1 MKKFSI
7 RTLFVLLLA
16 LVLVFSLVACGDK
29 DNDGGN
35 NGGNN
40 GGGNTPPTPD
50 DNATKTIAYF
60 NNLWNLTKG
69 IGGDTITEN
78 DNVALHFDMS
88 LALATENTA
97 GKVSQQVDV
106 GFSVDLV
113 LDKTSADGSATAAKI
128 RVYDPSGNETW
139 FTVYVFMNNFDSIYV
154 DFAGQHVMIPFNF
167 NNNEIKSKLHE
178 FLTANA
184 MFPVGGQNLTVVE
197 LIGLFT
203 DDMGPDWD
211 LNKLIDKVVSLT
223 GLDLKSAL
231 SGIQGVLDSIGLTEE
246 VLFDAQGKLNL
257 KGILTSDIGAML
269 FANTTST
276 ANGDVTTHKTEISSS
291 IIKLL
296 GTFASDLSNILNES
310 SKIVL
315 SYNEKAGEIDGFSI
329 KVGLNPI
336 SAKVDGKTVFPTAT
350 ITINELGICKA
361 TGNDITM
368 ETAREN
374 YTTDAA
380 LDLNFAIDVAGI
392 AIDATAM
399 DARNDGRFSAYG
411 NLDNIQLDGKLL
423 VSLKGKVDF
432 ENVKNNQTK
441 AVASISYIPANGT
454 AVDVVKASFV
464 GGTLAVTLNQE
475 AKVDGVSVADAL
487 VKLFGDHVYN
497 FIADTF
503 FAKKDEAGNVVK
515 DPETGKVVRD
525 EVAMSYLDGFAK
537 VFFAD
542 DTHRAINPDFKG
554 AAWKNIDILTP
565 IHNFLNSIFNPG
577 ATTPE
582 AGTAA
587 EASVLKKVADTV
599 KYVLPLISTP
609 DDNFVITLDNINKR
623 VSKIAEVW
631 NSKLSTD
638 GIVDEIVKMDNGN
651 WIPDFKG
658 LLKLA
663 GLTVGG
669 GKDVTAEDIAMFRN
683 VEREKYKG
691 AVLANITV
699 TPEEIAAE
707 KAIAGNENKTDLELT
722 DIIKNKKYAEMTT
735 EQIDAAIVA
744 AKGTNGVTAVR
755 FAGKSDDEVKALI
768 KADRDYL
775 TSVMKGSAKVVLDM
789 SGANGFNVSV
799 EAAVANASVKVSF
812 HFGACAFVAEDYVDL
827 AQGATGAGWYIYE
840 YTAE

>member
-7 RTLFVLLLA
+7 RTLFVLVLA

-29 DNDGGN
+29 DN

-40 GGGNTPPTPD
+40 GGGTVEPP
-50 DNATKTIAYF
+50 ATDPTADTIAYF

-97 GKVSQQVDV
+97 GKVYQQVDV

-154 DFAGQHVMIPFNF
+154 DFAGQHVKIPFNF

-178 FLTANA
+178 FLTANK

-211 LNKLIDKVVSLT
+211 LNKLIDKVVSLM
-223 GLDLKSAL
+223 GIDLKGML
-231 SGIQGVLDSIGLTEE
+231 SGNETISSILGSIGLDEE
-246 VLFDAQGKLNL
+246 VLFDAQDKLNI

-276 ANGDVTTHKTEISSS
+276 TNGDVTTHKTEISSS

-296 GTFASDLSNILNES
+296 GTFVGDLSNILNES

-368 ETAREN
+368 ETDREN
-374 YTTDAA
+374 YTTNAA

-411 NLDNIQLDGKLL
+411 NLDNIELDGKLL

-432 ENVKNNQTK
+432 ANVENNQTK

-475 AKVDGVSVADAL
+475 AQVDGVSVADAL
-487 VKLFGDHVYN
+487 VNLFGDHVYN

-503 FAKKDEAGNVVK
+503 FAKKDDAGNVVT

-542 DTHRAINPDFKG
+542 DTHRAINPDFEG

-565 IHNFLNSIFNPG
+565 IHNFLNSIFNAG
-577 ATTPE
+577 APAPE

-587 EASVLKKVADTV
+587 EASVIKKVADTI

-609 DDNFVITLDNINKR
+609 DDSFVITLDNINKR
-623 VSKIAEVW
+623 VTKIGGVW
-631 NSKLSTD
+631 DANMTEAGNVQSILKADTGNWSADLAKLFKLSGATYTD
-638 GIVDEIVKMDNGN
+638 AQSFLTTVMAGSG
-651 WIPDFKG
+651 
-658 LLKLA
+658 KL
-663 GLTVGG
+663 T
-669 GKDVTAEDIAMFRN
+669 
-683 VEREKYKG
+683 
-691 AVLANITV
+691 
-699 TPEEIAAE
+699 
-707 KAIAGNENKTDLELT
+707 
-722 DIIKNKKYAEMTT
+722 
-735 EQIDAAIVA
+735 
-744 AKGTNGVTAVR
+744 
-755 FAGKSDDEVKALI
+755 
-768 KADRDYL
+768 
-775 TSVMKGSAKVVLDM
+775 LDM
-789 SGANGFNVSV
+789 SGENGFDIAV
-799 EAAVANASVKVSF
+799 EATVANASVKVSF
-812 HFGACAFVAEDYVDL
+812 HFGACAFAAEDYVDL

>member
-35 NGGNN
+35 NGGNV
-40 GGGNTPPTPD
+40 PPEPD
-50 DNATKTIAYF
+50 PTADTIAYF

-97 GKVSQQVDV
+97 GKVYQQVDV

-113 LDKTSADGSATAAKI
+113 LDKTSKDGSATAAKI

-154 DFAGQHVMIPFNF
+154 DFAGQHVKIPFNF
-167 NNNEIKSKLHE
+167 NNDEIKSMLHK
-178 FLTANA
+178 FLTANK

-211 LNKLIDKVVSLT
+211 LNKLIDKVVSLM
-223 GLDLKSAL
+223 GIDLKGML
-231 SGIQGVLDSIGLTEE
+231 SGNETISSILGSIGLDEE
-246 VLFDAQGKLNL
+246 VLFDAQGKLNI

-276 ANGDVTTHKTEISSS
+276 TNGDVTTHKTEISSS

-296 GTFASDLSNILNES
+296 GTFVGDLSNILNES

-336 SAKVDGKTVFPTAT
+336 STKVDGKTVFPTAT

-368 ETAREN
+368 ETDREN
-374 YTTDAA
+374 YTTNAA

-399 DARNDGRFSAYG
+399 DARNNGRFTEYG

-432 ENVKNNQTK
+432 ANLENNQTA

-475 AKVDGVSVADAL
+475 AQVDGVSVADAL
-487 VKLFGDHVYN
+487 VNLFGDHVYN

-503 FAKKDEAGNVVK
+503 FAKKDDAGNVVT

-542 DTHRAINPDFKG
+542 DTHRAINPDFEG

-565 IHNFLNSIFNPG
+565 IHNFLNSIFNAG

-587 EASVLKKVADTV
+587 ETSVLKKVADTV

-623 VSKIAEVW
+623 VTKIGGVW
-631 NSKLSTD
+631 DANMTEAGNVQSILKADTGKWSEDLAKLFKLSGATYTD
-638 GIVDEIVKMDNGN
+638 
-651 WIPDFKG
+651 
-658 LLKLA
+658 
-663 GLTVGG
+663 
-669 GKDVTAEDIAMFRN
+669 AESF
-683 VEREKYKG
+683 
-691 AVLANITV
+691 L
-699 TPEEIAAE
+699 
-707 KAIAGNENKTDLELT
+707 
-722 DIIKNKKYAEMTT
+722 
-735 EQIDAAIVA
+735 
-744 AKGTNGVTAVR
+744 TAVM
-755 FAGKSDDEVKALI
+755 AGSGK
-768 KADRDYL
+768 L
-775 TSVMKGSAKVVLDM
+775 TLDM

-799 EAAVANASVKVSF
+799 EAAVANASLKVSF

>member
-7 RTLFVLLLA
+7 RTLFVLVLA

-29 DNDGGN
+29 DN

-40 GGGNTPPTPD
+40 GGGTVEPP
-50 DNATKTIAYF
+50 ATDPTADTIAYF

-97 GKVSQQVDV
+97 GKVYQQVDV

-113 LDKTSADGSATAAKI
+113 LDKTSKDGSATAAKI

-154 DFAGQHVMIPFNF
+154 DFAGQHVRIPFNYK
-167 NNNEIKSKLHE
+167 NDEIKSMLHK

-184 MFPVGGQNLTVVE
+184 MVPVGDQKLTIAE

-223 GLDLKSAL
+223 GIDLKSAL
-231 SGIQGVLDSIGLTEE
+231 SGIQGVLDSLELTED
-246 VLFDAQGKLNL
+246 VLFDEQGKLNL
-257 KGILTSDIGAML
+257 KGILTSDISATML

-276 ANGDVTTHKTEISSS
+276 TNGDVTTHKTEISSS

-296 GTFASDLSNILNES
+296 GTFVGDLSNILSES

-315 SYNEKAGEIDGFSI
+315 TYNEKGGEIDGFSI

-399 DARNDGRFSAYG
+399 DARNDGRFTAYG

-432 ENVKNNQTK
+432 ANLENNQTA

-475 AKVDGVSVADAL
+475 AQVDGVSVADAL
-487 VKLFGDHVYN
+487 VNLFGDHVYN

-503 FAKKDEAGNVVK
+503 FAKKDDAGNVVT

-542 DTHRAINPDFKG
+542 DTHRAINPDFEG

-565 IHNFLNSIFNPG
+565 IHNFLNSIFNAG

-587 EASVLKKVADTV
+587 ETSVLKKVADTV

-623 VSKIAEVW
+623 VTKIGGVW
-631 NSKLSTD
+631 DANMTEAGNVQSILKADTGKWSEDLAKLFKLSGATYTD
-638 GIVDEIVKMDNGN
+638 
-651 WIPDFKG
+651 
-658 LLKLA
+658 
-663 GLTVGG
+663 
-669 GKDVTAEDIAMFRN
+669 AESF
-683 VEREKYKG
+683 
-691 AVLANITV
+691 L
-699 TPEEIAAE
+699 
-707 KAIAGNENKTDLELT
+707 
-722 DIIKNKKYAEMTT
+722 
-735 EQIDAAIVA
+735 
-744 AKGTNGVTAVR
+744 TAVM
-755 FAGKSDDEVKALI
+755 AGSGK
-768 KADRDYL
+768 L
-775 TSVMKGSAKVVLDM
+775 TLDM

-799 EAAVANASVKVSF
+799 EAAVANASLKVSF

>member
-35 NGGNN
+35 NGG
-40 GGGNTPPTPD
+40 GNTPPTPD
-50 DNATKTIAYF
+50 DNTTKTIAYF

-97 GKVSQQVDV
+97 GNVYQQVDV

-113 LDKTSADGSATAAKI
+113 LDKTSKDGSATAAKI

-154 DFAGQHVMIPFNF
+154 DFAGQHVKIPFNF
-167 NNNEIKSKLHE
+167 NNDEIKSMLHE

-184 MFPVGGQNLTVVE
+184 MFPVDGQNLTVVE

-276 ANGDVTTHKTEISSS
+276 TNGDVTTHKTEISSS

-296 GTFASDLSNILNES
+296 GTFVGDLSNILNES

-315 SYNEKAGEIDGFSI
+315 SYNEKAGEIDGFNI

-336 SAKVDGKTVFPTAT
+336 SAKVDVKRVFPTAT

-368 ETAREN
+368 ETDLTN
-374 YTTDAA
+374 YKTDVA

-411 NLDNIQLDGKLL
+411 NLNDIQLDGKLL

-432 ENVKNNQTK
+432 ANVENNQTK

-475 AKVDGVSVADAL
+475 AKVDGVPVANAL
-487 VKLFGDHVYN
+487 VNLFGDHVYN

-503 FAKKDEAGNVVK
+503 FAKKDEAGNVVT
-515 DPETGKVVRD
+515 DPATGKVVRD

-542 DTHRAINPDFKG
+542 DTHRAINPDFEG

-577 ATTPE
+577 TTTPE
-582 AGTAA
+582 AGTVA
-587 EASVLKKVADTV
+587 EVSVIKKVADTI

-609 DDNFVITLDNINKR
+609 DDSFVITLDNINKR
-623 VSKIAEVW
+623 VTKIGSVW
-631 NSKLSTD
+631 DSNMTEAGNVQSILAADTGNWSADLAKLFKLSGATYTD
-638 GIVDEIVKMDNGN
+638 AQSFLTTVMAGSG
-651 WIPDFKG
+651 
-658 LLKLA
+658 KL
-663 GLTVGG
+663 T
-669 GKDVTAEDIAMFRN
+669 
-683 VEREKYKG
+683 
-691 AVLANITV
+691 
-699 TPEEIAAE
+699 
-707 KAIAGNENKTDLELT
+707 
-722 DIIKNKKYAEMTT
+722 
-735 EQIDAAIVA
+735 
-744 AKGTNGVTAVR
+744 
-755 FAGKSDDEVKALI
+755 
-768 KADRDYL
+768 
-775 TSVMKGSAKVVLDM
+775 LDM
-789 SGANGFNVSV
+789 SGENGFDIAV

-812 HFGACAFVAEDYVDL
+812 HFGACAFVADDYADL

>member
-35 NGGNN
+35 NGG
-40 GGGNTPPTPD
+40 GNTPPTPD
-50 DNATKTIAYF
+50 DNTTKTIAYF

-97 GKVSQQVDV
+97 GKVYQQVDV

-113 LDKTSADGSATAAKI
+113 LDKTSKDGSATAAKI

-154 DFAGQHVMIPFNF
+154 DFAGQHVKIPFNF
-167 NNNEIKSKLHE
+167 NNDEIKSMLHE

-231 SGIQGVLDSIGLTEE
+231 SGIQGVLDSIGLTQD

-276 ANGDVTTHKTEISSS
+276 TNGDVTTHKTEISSS

-296 GTFASDLSNILNES
+296 GSFVGDLSNILNES

-315 SYNEKAGEIDGFSI
+315 SYNEKAGEIDGFNI

-368 ETAREN
+368 ETDLTN
-374 YTTDAA
+374 YKTDVA

-432 ENVKNNQTK
+432 ANVKNNQTA
-441 AVASISYIPANGT
+441 AVASISYIPANGP

-475 AKVDGVSVADAL
+475 AKVDGVPVANAL
-487 VKLFGDHVYN
+487 VNLFGDHVYN

-503 FAKKDEAGNVVK
+503 FAKKDEAGNVVT

-525 EVAMSYLDGFAK
+525 EVAMSYLDGFAE

-577 ATTPE
+577 TTTPE

-587 EASVLKKVADTV
+587 EASVIKKVADTV

-609 DDNFVITLDNINKR
+609 DDNFVITLDEINKR

-631 NSKLSTD
+631 NSKLSMD

>member
-7 RTLFVLLLA
+7 RTLFVLVLA

-29 DNDGGN
+29 DN

-40 GGGNTPPTPD
+40 GGGTVEPP
-50 DNATKTIAYF
+50 ATDPTADTIAYF

-97 GKVSQQVDV
+97 GKVYQQVDV

-113 LDKTSADGSATAAKI
+113 LDKTSKDGSATAAKI

-154 DFAGQHVMIPFNF
+154 DFAGQHVKIPFNF

-178 FLTANA
+178 FLTANK

-211 LNKLIDKVVSLT
+211 LNKLIDKVVSLM
-223 GLDLKSAL
+223 GIDLKGML
-231 SGIQGVLDSIGLTEE
+231 SGNETISSILGSIGLDEE
-246 VLFDAQGKLNL
+246 VLFDAQDKLNI

-276 ANGDVTTHKTEISSS
+276 TNGDVTTHKTEIASST
-291 IIKLL
+291 IKLL
-296 GTFASDLSNILNES
+296 GTFAKDLSNILNES

-368 ETAREN
+368 ETDLGN
-374 YTTDAA
+374 YKTDVA

-411 NLDNIQLDGKLL
+411 NLDNIELDGKLL

-432 ENVKNNQTK
+432 ANVENNQTK

-464 GGTLAVTLNQE
+464 GGTLAVTLNQQ
-475 AKVDGVSVADAL
+475 AKVDGVPVANAL
-487 VKLFGDHVYN
+487 VNLFGDHVYN

-503 FAKKDEAGNVVK
+503 FAQKDEAGNVVK

-525 EVAMSYLDGFAK
+525 EVAMSYLDGFAE

-565 IHNFLNSIFNPG
+565 IHNFLNSIFNAG
-577 ATTPE
+577 APAPE

-587 EASVLKKVADTV
+587 EASVIKKVADTI

-609 DDNFVITLDNINKR
+609 DDSFVITLDNINKR
-623 VSKIAEVW
+623 VTKIGSVW
-631 NSKLSTD
+631 DSNMTEAGNVQSILAADTGNWSADLAKLFKLSGATYTD
-638 GIVDEIVKMDNGN
+638 AQSFLTTVMAGSG
-651 WIPDFKG
+651 
-658 LLKLA
+658 KL
-663 GLTVGG
+663 T
-669 GKDVTAEDIAMFRN
+669 
-683 VEREKYKG
+683 
-691 AVLANITV
+691 
-699 TPEEIAAE
+699 
-707 KAIAGNENKTDLELT
+707 
-722 DIIKNKKYAEMTT
+722 
-735 EQIDAAIVA
+735 
-744 AKGTNGVTAVR
+744 
-755 FAGKSDDEVKALI
+755 
-768 KADRDYL
+768 
-775 TSVMKGSAKVVLDM
+775 LDM
-789 SGANGFNVSV
+789 SGENGFDIAV
-799 EAAVANASVKVSF
+799 EATVANASVKVSF
-812 HFGACAFVAEDYVDL
+812 HFGACAFVADDYADL

>member
-7 RTLFVLLLA
+7 RTLFVLVLA

-29 DNDGGN
+29 DN

-40 GGGNTPPTPD
+40 GGGTVEPPVTDPTAD
-50 DNATKTIAYF
+50 TIAYF

-97 GKVSQQVDV
+97 GKVYQQVDV

-113 LDKTSADGSATAAKI
+113 LDKTSNDGSATAAKI

-154 DFAGQHVMIPFNF
+154 DFAGQHVKIPFNF
-167 NNNEIKSKLHE
+167 NNDEIKSMLHE

-246 VLFDAQGKLNL
+246 VLFDAQGKLNI

-276 ANGDVTTHKTEISSS
+276 TNGDVTTHKTEISSS

-296 GTFASDLSNILNES
+296 GTFVGDLSNILNDS

-336 SAKVDGKTVFPTAT
+336 STKVDNKTVFPTAT

-368 ETAREN
+368 ETDRKN

-399 DARNDGRFSAYG
+399 DARNQGRFTEYG

-432 ENVKNNQTK
+432 KNVENNQTA

-475 AKVDGVSVADAL
+475 AQVDGVYVADAL
-487 VKLFGDHVYN
+487 VNLFGDYAYD

-503 FAKKDEAGNVVK
+503 FAQKDDAGNVVT

-525 EVAMSYLDGFAK
+525 EVAMSYLNGFAK

-542 DTHRAINPDFKG
+542 DTHRAINTDFEG

-565 IHNFLNSIFNPG
+565 IHNFLNSIFNAG

-623 VSKIAEVW
+623 VTKIGSVW
-631 NSKLSTD
+631 DTNMTEAGNVQSILNADTGKWSADLANLFKLSGATYTD
-638 GIVDEIVKMDNGN
+638 
-651 WIPDFKG
+651 
-658 LLKLA
+658 
-663 GLTVGG
+663 
-669 GKDVTAEDIAMFRN
+669 AESF
-683 VEREKYKG
+683 
-691 AVLANITV
+691 L
-699 TPEEIAAE
+699 
-707 KAIAGNENKTDLELT
+707 
-722 DIIKNKKYAEMTT
+722 
-735 EQIDAAIVA
+735 
-744 AKGTNGVTAVR
+744 TAVM
-755 FAGKSDDEVKALI
+755 AGSGK
-768 KADRDYL
+768 L
-775 TSVMKGSAKVVLDM
+775 TLDM

-799 EAAVANASVKVSF
+799 EAAVANASLKVSF

-827 AQGATGAGWYIYE
+827 AQDATGAGWYIYE

>member
-7 RTLFVLLLA
+7 RTLFVLVLA
-16 LVLVFSLVACGDK
+16 LVLVFSLVACGEK

-35 NGGNN
+35 NGGGNN
-40 GGGNTPPTPD
+40 PPTPD
-50 DNATKTIAYF
+50 DNTTKTIAYF

-97 GKVSQQVDV
+97 GKVYQQVDV

-113 LDKTSADGSATAAKI
+113 LDKTSDDGSATAAKI

-139 FTVYVFMNNFDSIYV
+139 FTVYVFMNKFDSIYV
-154 DFAGQHVMIPFNF
+154 DFAGQHVRIPFNF
-167 NNNEIKSKLHE
+167 NNNEIKSMLHE

-184 MFPVGGQNLTVVE
+184 MFPVGDQQLTITE

-223 GLDLKSAL
+223 GLDIKSAL

-246 VLFDAQGKLNL
+246 VLFDAQGKLNI

-276 ANGDVTTHKTEISSS
+276 TNGDVTTHKTEISSS
-291 IIKLL
+291 IIRLL

-315 SYNEKAGEIDGFSI
+315 SYNEIAGEIDGFSI

-336 SAKVDGKTVFPTAT
+336 TAKIDNKTVFPTAT

-368 ETAREN
+368 ETDREN
-374 YTTDAA
+374 YTTEAA

-411 NLDNIQLDGKLL
+411 NLNDIQLDGKLI

-432 ENVKNNQTK
+432 ANVENNQT
-441 AVASISYIPANGT
+441 AAIASIGYIPANGT

-475 AKVDGVSVADAL
+475 AQVDGVYVADAL
-487 VKLFGDHVYN
+487 VNLFGDHVYN

-503 FAKKDEAGNVVK
+503 FAQKDDAGNVVT

-525 EVAMSYLDGFAK
+525 EVAMTYLDGFAE

-542 DTHRAINPDFKG
+542 DTHRAINPDFEG

-565 IHNFLNSIFNPG
+565 IHNFLNSIFNAG
-577 ATTPE
+577 APAPE

-587 EASVLKKVADTV
+587 EASVIKKVADTI

-609 DDNFVITLDNINKR
+609 DDSFVITLDNINTR
-623 VSKIAEVW
+623 VTKIGGVW
-631 NSKLSTD
+631 DSNMTEAGNVQSILAADTGNWSADLANLFKLSGATYTD
-638 GIVDEIVKMDNGN
+638 AQSFLTTVMAGSG
-651 WIPDFKG
+651 
-658 LLKLA
+658 KL
-663 GLTVGG
+663 T
-669 GKDVTAEDIAMFRN
+669 
-683 VEREKYKG
+683 
-691 AVLANITV
+691 
-699 TPEEIAAE
+699 
-707 KAIAGNENKTDLELT
+707 
-722 DIIKNKKYAEMTT
+722 
-735 EQIDAAIVA
+735 
-744 AKGTNGVTAVR
+744 
-755 FAGKSDDEVKALI
+755 
-768 KADRDYL
+768 
-775 TSVMKGSAKVVLDM
+775 LDM
-789 SGANGFNVSV
+789 SGENGFDIAV

-812 HFGACAFVAEDYVDL
+812 HFGACAFVADDYADL

>member
-35 NGGNN
+35 NGGGNN
-40 GGGNTPPTPD
+40 GGDVED

-97 GKVSQQVDV
+97 GKVYQQVDV

-113 LDKTSADGSATAAKI
+113 LDKTSKDGSATAAKI

-154 DFAGQHVMIPFNF
+154 DFAGQHVKIPFNF
-167 NNNEIKSKLHE
+167 NNDEIKSMLHE

-276 ANGDVTTHKTEISSS
+276 TNGDVTTHKTEISSS

-296 GTFASDLSNILNES
+296 GSFVGDLSNILNES

-315 SYNEKAGEIDGFSI
+315 SYNEKAGEIDGFNI

-368 ETAREN
+368 ETDPNN

-399 DARNDGRFSAYG
+399 DARNDGRFTAYG
-411 NLDNIQLDGKLL
+411 NLDNIELDGKLL

-432 ENVKNNQTK
+432 ANVENNQTK

-475 AKVDGVSVADAL
+475 AKVDGVSVANAL
-487 VKLFGDHVYN
+487 VNLFGDHVYN

-542 DTHRAINPDFKG
+542 DTHRAINPNFEG

-577 ATTPE
+577 TTTPE

-631 NSKLSTD
+631 NSKLSMD

-699 TPEEIAAE
+699 TPEEIAVE

>member
-16 LVLVFSLVACGDK
+16 LVLVFFLVACGDK
-29 DNDGGN
+29 DNDGGY
-35 NGGNN
+35 N
-40 GGGNTPPTPD
+40 GGGNNPPTPD
-50 DNATKTIAYF
+50 DNTTKTIAYF

-97 GKVSQQVDV
+97 GKVYQQVDV

-113 LDKTSADGSATAAKI
+113 LDKTSKDGSATAAKI

-154 DFAGQHVMIPFNF
+154 DFAGQHVKIPFNF
-167 NNNEIKSKLHE
+167 NNDEIKSMLHE

-231 SGIQGVLDSIGLTEE
+231 SGIQGVLDSLELTED

-257 KGILTSDIGAML
+257 KGILTSNVGAML

-276 ANGDVTTHKTEISSS
+276 TNGDVTTHKTEISSS

-296 GTFASDLSNILNES
+296 GTFVGDLSNILSES

-368 ETAREN
+368 ETDLTN
-374 YTTDAA
+374 YKTDVA
-380 LDLNFAIDVAGI
+380 LDMNFAIDVAGI

-432 ENVKNNQTK
+432 ANVENNQTA

-464 GGTLAVTLNQE
+464 GGTLAVTLNQQ

-487 VKLFGDHVYN
+487 VNLFGDHVYN

-503 FAKKDEAGNVVK
+503 FAKKDEAGNVVT

-525 EVAMSYLDGFAK
+525 EVAMSYLDGFAE

-565 IHNFLNSIFNPG
+565 IHNFLNSIFNAG
-577 ATTPE
+577 ATPE

-623 VSKIAEVW
+623 VVKIGSVW
-631 NSKLSTD
+631 DTNMTEAGNVQSILKADTGKWSADLANLFKLSGATYTD
-638 GIVDEIVKMDNGN
+638 
-651 WIPDFKG
+651 
-658 LLKLA
+658 
-663 GLTVGG
+663 
-669 GKDVTAEDIAMFRN
+669 AESF
-683 VEREKYKG
+683 
-691 AVLANITV
+691 L
-699 TPEEIAAE
+699 
-707 KAIAGNENKTDLELT
+707 
-722 DIIKNKKYAEMTT
+722 
-735 EQIDAAIVA
+735 
-744 AKGTNGVTAVR
+744 TAVM
-755 FAGKSDDEVKALI
+755 AGSGK
-768 KADRDYL
+768 L
-775 TSVMKGSAKVVLDM
+775 TLDM

>member
-35 NGGNN
+35 NGGGNN
-40 GGGNTPPTPD
+40 PPTPD
-50 DNATKTIAYF
+50 DNTTKTIAYF

-97 GKVSQQVDV
+97 GKVYQQVDV

-113 LDKTSADGSATAAKI
+113 LDKTSKDGSATAAKI

-154 DFAGQHVMIPFNF
+154 DFAGQHVKIPFNF
-167 NNNEIKSKLHE
+167 NNDEIKSMLHE

-231 SGIQGVLDSIGLTEE
+231 SGIQGVLDSLELTED

-257 KGILTSDIGAML
+257 KGILTSNVGAML

-276 ANGDVTTHKTEISSS
+276 TNGDVTTHKTEISSS

-296 GTFASDLSNILNES
+296 GTFVGDLSNILSES

-368 ETAREN
+368 ETDLTN
-374 YTTDAA
+374 YKTDVA
-380 LDLNFAIDVAGI
+380 LDMNFAIDVAGI

-432 ENVKNNQTK
+432 ANVENNQTA

-464 GGTLAVTLNQE
+464 GGTLAVTLNQQ

-487 VKLFGDHVYN
+487 VNLFGDHVYN

-503 FAKKDEAGNVVK
+503 FAKKDEAGNVVT

-525 EVAMSYLDGFAK
+525 EVAMSYLDGFAE

-565 IHNFLNSIFNPG
+565 IHNFLNSIFNAG
-577 ATTPE
+577 ATPE

-623 VSKIAEVW
+623 VVKIGSVW
-631 NSKLSTD
+631 DTNMTEAGNVQSILKADTGKWSADLANLFKLSGATYTD
-638 GIVDEIVKMDNGN
+638 
-651 WIPDFKG
+651 
-658 LLKLA
+658 
-663 GLTVGG
+663 
-669 GKDVTAEDIAMFRN
+669 AESF
-683 VEREKYKG
+683 
-691 AVLANITV
+691 L
-699 TPEEIAAE
+699 
-707 KAIAGNENKTDLELT
+707 
-722 DIIKNKKYAEMTT
+722 
-735 EQIDAAIVA
+735 
-744 AKGTNGVTAVR
+744 TAVM
-755 FAGKSDDEVKALI
+755 AGSGK
-768 KADRDYL
+768 L
-775 TSVMKGSAKVVLDM
+775 TLDM

>member
-35 NGGNN
+35 NGG
-40 GGGNTPPTPD
+40 GNTPPTPD
-50 DNATKTIAYF
+50 DNTTKTIAYF

-97 GKVSQQVDV
+97 GKVYQQVDV

-113 LDKTSADGSATAAKI
+113 LDKTSTDGSATAAKI

-154 DFAGQHVMIPFNF
+154 DFAGQHVKIPFNF
-167 NNNEIKSKLHE
+167 NNDEIKSMLHE

-276 ANGDVTTHKTEISSS
+276 TNGDVTTHKTEIASST
-291 IIKLL
+291 IKLL
-296 GTFASDLSNILNES
+296 GTFAKDLSNILNES

-315 SYNEKAGEIDGFSI
+315 SYNEKAGEIDGFNI

-368 ETAREN
+368 ETDREN
-374 YTTDAA
+374 YTTEAA

-399 DARNDGRFSAYG
+399 DARNDGRFTAYG
-411 NLDNIQLDGKLL
+411 NLDNIELDGKLL

-432 ENVKNNQTK
+432 ANVENNQTK

-475 AKVDGVSVADAL
+475 AKVDGVSVANAL
-487 VKLFGDHVYN
+487 VNLFGDHVYN

-542 DTHRAINPDFKG
+542 DTHRAINPNFEG

-577 ATTPE
+577 TTTPE

-631 NSKLSTD
+631 NSKLSMD

-699 TPEEIAAE
+699 TPEEIAVE

-812 HFGACAFVAEDYVDL
+812 HFGACAFVADDYVDL
-827 AQGATGAGWYIYE
+827 AQGATEAGWYIYE

>member
-16 LVLVFSLVACGDK
+16 LVLVFSLVACGEK

-35 NGGNN
+35 NGG
-40 GGGNTPPTPD
+40 GGTVTPEPDPTAD
-50 DNATKTIAYF
+50 TIAYF

-97 GKVSQQVDV
+97 GKVYQQVDV

-154 DFAGQHVMIPFNF
+154 DFAGQHVRIPFNF
-167 NNNEIKSKLHE
+167 NNNEIKSMLHE

-184 MFPVGGQNLTVVE
+184 MFPVGDQQLTVVE

-231 SGIQGVLDSIGLTEE
+231 SGIQGVLDSLGLTQD
-246 VLFDAQGKLNL
+246 VLFDAQGKLNI

-276 ANGDVTTHKTEISSS
+276 TNGDVTTHKTEISSS

-296 GTFASDLSNILNES
+296 GSFVGDLSNILNES

-315 SYNEKAGEIDGFSI
+315 SYNEKAGEIDGFNI

-411 NLDNIQLDGKLL
+411 NLDNIELDGKLL

-432 ENVKNNQTK
+432 ANVKNNQTK

-464 GGTLAVTLNQE
+464 DGTLAVTLNQQ

-525 EVAMSYLDGFAK
+525 EVAMSYLDGFAE

-542 DTHRAINPDFKG
+542 DTHRAINPNFEG

-565 IHNFLNSIFNPG
+565 IHNFLNSIFNAG
-577 ATTPE
+577 ATPE

-623 VSKIAEVW
+623 VTKIAEVW
-631 NSKLSTD
+631 NSKLSMD

>member
-35 NGGNN
+35 NGGNV
-40 GGGNTPPTPD
+40 PPEPD
-50 DNATKTIAYF
+50 PTADTIAYF

-97 GKVSQQVDV
+97 GKVYQQVDV

-113 LDKTSADGSATAAKI
+113 LDKTSKDGSATAAKI

-154 DFAGQHVMIPFNF
+154 DFAGQHVRIPFNYK
-167 NNNEIKSKLHE
+167 NDEIKSMLHK

-184 MFPVGGQNLTVVE
+184 MVPVGDQKLTIAE

-223 GLDLKSAL
+223 GIDLKSAL
-231 SGIQGVLDSIGLTEE
+231 SGIQGVLDSLELTED
-246 VLFDAQGKLNL
+246 VLFDEQGKLNL
-257 KGILTSDIGAML
+257 KGILTSDISATML

-276 ANGDVTTHKTEISSS
+276 TNGDVTTHKTEISSS

-296 GTFASDLSNILNES
+296 GTFVSDLSNILSES

-315 SYNEKAGEIDGFSI
+315 TYNEKGGEIDGFSI

-336 SAKVDGKTVFPTAT
+336 STKVDGKTVFPTAT

-368 ETAREN
+368 ETDREN
-374 YTTDAA
+374 YTTNAA

-399 DARNDGRFSAYG
+399 DARNNGRFTEYG

-432 ENVKNNQTK
+432 ANLENNQTA

-475 AKVDGVSVADAL
+475 AQVDGVSVADAL
-487 VKLFGDHVYN
+487 VNLFGDHVYN

-503 FAKKDEAGNVVK
+503 FAKKDDAGNVVT

-542 DTHRAINPDFKG
+542 DTHRAINPDFEG

-565 IHNFLNSIFNPG
+565 IHNFLNSIFNAG
-577 ATTPE
+577 APAPE

-623 VSKIAEVW
+623 VVKIGGVW
-631 NSKLSTD
+631 DANMTEAGNVQSILAADTGKWSADLAKLFKLSGATYTD
-638 GIVDEIVKMDNGN
+638 
-651 WIPDFKG
+651 
-658 LLKLA
+658 
-663 GLTVGG
+663 
-669 GKDVTAEDIAMFRN
+669 AESF
-683 VEREKYKG
+683 
-691 AVLANITV
+691 L
-699 TPEEIAAE
+699 
-707 KAIAGNENKTDLELT
+707 
-722 DIIKNKKYAEMTT
+722 
-735 EQIDAAIVA
+735 
-744 AKGTNGVTAVR
+744 TAVM
-755 FAGKSDDEVKALI
+755 AGSGK
-768 KADRDYL
+768 L
-775 TSVMKGSAKVVLDM
+775 TLDM

>member
-7 RTLFVLLLA
+7 RTLFVLVLA
-16 LVLVFSLVACGDK
+16 LVLVFSLVACGEK

-35 NGGNN
+35 NGGGNN
-40 GGGNTPPTPD
+40 PPTPD
-50 DNATKTIAYF
+50 DNTTKTIAYF

-97 GKVSQQVDV
+97 GKVYQQVDV

-113 LDKTSADGSATAAKI
+113 LDKTSDDGSATAAKI

-139 FTVYVFMNNFDSIYV
+139 FTVYVFMNKFDSIYV
-154 DFAGQHVMIPFNF
+154 DFAGQHVRIPFNF
-167 NNNEIKSKLHE
+167 NNNEIKSMLHE

-184 MFPVGGQNLTVVE
+184 MFPVGDQQLTITE

-223 GLDLKSAL
+223 GLDIKSAL

-246 VLFDAQGKLNL
+246 VLFDAQGKLNI

-276 ANGDVTTHKTEISSS
+276 TNGDVTTHKTEISSS
-291 IIKLL
+291 IIRLL

-315 SYNEKAGEIDGFSI
+315 SYNEIAGEIDGFSI

-336 SAKVDGKTVFPTAT
+336 TAKIDNKTVFPTAT

-368 ETAREN
+368 ETDREN
-374 YTTDAA
+374 YTTEAA

-411 NLDNIQLDGKLL
+411 NLNDIQLDGKLI

-432 ENVKNNQTK
+432 ANVENNQT
-441 AVASISYIPANGT
+441 AAIASIGYIPANGT

-475 AKVDGVSVADAL
+475 AQVDGVYVADAL
-487 VKLFGDHVYN
+487 VNLFGDHVYN

-503 FAKKDEAGNVVK
+503 FAQKDDAGNVVT

-525 EVAMSYLDGFAK
+525 EVAMTYLDGFAK

-542 DTHRAINPDFKG
+542 DTHRAINPDFEG

-565 IHNFLNSIFNPG
+565 IHNFLNSIFNAG
-577 ATTPE
+577 APAPE

-587 EASVLKKVADTV
+587 EASVIKKVADTI

-609 DDNFVITLDNINKR
+609 DDNFVITLDEINKR
-623 VSKIAEVW
+623 VTKIGGVW
-631 NSKLSTD
+631 DSNMTEAGNIQSILAADTGNWSADLANLFKLSGATYTD
-638 GIVDEIVKMDNGN
+638 AQSFLTTVMAGSG
-651 WIPDFKG
+651 
-658 LLKLA
+658 KL
-663 GLTVGG
+663 T
-669 GKDVTAEDIAMFRN
+669 
-683 VEREKYKG
+683 
-691 AVLANITV
+691 
-699 TPEEIAAE
+699 
-707 KAIAGNENKTDLELT
+707 
-722 DIIKNKKYAEMTT
+722 
-735 EQIDAAIVA
+735 
-744 AKGTNGVTAVR
+744 
-755 FAGKSDDEVKALI
+755 
-768 KADRDYL
+768 
-775 TSVMKGSAKVVLDM
+775 LDM
-789 SGANGFNVSV
+789 SGENGFDIAV

-812 HFGACAFVAEDYVDL
+812 HFGACAFVADDYADL

>member
-1 MKKFSI
+1 
-7 RTLFVLLLA
+7 
-16 LVLVFSLVACGDK
+16 
-29 DNDGGN
+29 
-35 NGGNN
+35 
-40 GGGNTPPTPD
+40 
-50 DNATKTIAYF
+50 
-60 NNLWNLTKG
+60 
-69 IGGDTITEN
+69 
-78 DNVALHFDMS
+78 
-88 LALATENTA
+88 
-97 GKVSQQVDV
+97 
-106 GFSVDLV
+106 
-113 LDKTSADGSATAAKI
+113 
-128 RVYDPSGNETW
+128 
-139 FTVYVFMNNFDSIYV
+139 
-154 DFAGQHVMIPFNF
+154 
-167 NNNEIKSKLHE
+167 
-178 FLTANA
+178 
-184 MFPVGGQNLTVVE
+184 MFPVSGQNLTVVE

-231 SGIQGVLDSIGLTEE
+231 SGIQGVLDSLGLTQD
-246 VLFDAQGKLNL
+246 VLFDAQGKLNI
-257 KGILTSDIGAML
+257 KGILTSNIGAML

-276 ANGDVTTHKTEISSS
+276 ANGDVTTHKTEIASST
-291 IIKLL
+291 IKLL
-296 GTFASDLSNILNES
+296 GTFAKDLSNILNES

-315 SYNEKAGEIDGFSI
+315 SYNEKAGEIDGFNI

-368 ETAREN
+368 ETDLTN
-374 YTTDAA
+374 YKTDVA
-380 LDLNFAIDVAGI
+380 LDMNFAIDVAGI

-411 NLDNIQLDGKLL
+411 NLDNIELDGKLL

-432 ENVKNNQTK
+432 ANVENNQTK

-464 GGTLAVTLNQE
+464 GGTLAVTLNQQ

-525 EVAMSYLDGFAK
+525 EVAMSYLDGFAE

-542 DTHRAINPDFKG
+542 DTHRAINPNFEG

-565 IHNFLNSIFNPG
+565 IHNFLNSIFNAG
-577 ATTPE
+577 ATPE

-631 NSKLSTD
+631 NSKLSMD

-799 EAAVANASVKVSF
+799 EAAVANASAKVSF

>member
-35 NGGNN
+35 NGGNV
-40 GGGNTPPTPD
+40 PPEPD
-50 DNATKTIAYF
+50 PTADTIAYF

-97 GKVSQQVDV
+97 GKVYQQVDV

-113 LDKTSADGSATAAKI
+113 LDKTSKDGSATAAKI

-154 DFAGQHVMIPFNF
+154 DFAGQHVKIPFNF
-167 NNNEIKSKLHE
+167 NNDEIKSMLHK
-178 FLTANA
+178 FLTANK

-211 LNKLIDKVVSLT
+211 LNKLIDKVVSLM
-223 GLDLKSAL
+223 GIDLKGML
-231 SGIQGVLDSIGLTEE
+231 SGNETISSILGSIGLDEE
-246 VLFDAQGKLNL
+246 VLFDAQGKLNI

-276 ANGDVTTHKTEISSS
+276 TNGDVTTHKTEISSS

-296 GTFASDLSNILNES
+296 GTFVGDLSNILNES

-336 SAKVDGKTVFPTAT
+336 STKVDGKTVFPTAT

-368 ETAREN
+368 ETDREN
-374 YTTDAA
+374 YTTNAA

-399 DARNDGRFSAYG
+399 DARNNGRFTEYG

-432 ENVKNNQTK
+432 ANLENNQTA

-475 AKVDGVSVADAL
+475 AQVDGVSVADAL
-487 VKLFGDHVYN
+487 VNLFGDHVYN

-503 FAKKDEAGNVVK
+503 FAKKDDAGNVVT

-542 DTHRAINPDFKG
+542 DTHRAINPDFEG

-565 IHNFLNSIFNPG
+565 IHNFLNSIFNAG

-587 EASVLKKVADTV
+587 ETSVLKKVADTV

-623 VSKIAEVW
+623 VTKIGGVW
-631 NSKLSTD
+631 DANMTEAGNVQSILKADTGKWSADLAKLFKLSGATYTD
-638 GIVDEIVKMDNGN
+638 
-651 WIPDFKG
+651 
-658 LLKLA
+658 
-663 GLTVGG
+663 
-669 GKDVTAEDIAMFRN
+669 AESF
-683 VEREKYKG
+683 
-691 AVLANITV
+691 L
-699 TPEEIAAE
+699 
-707 KAIAGNENKTDLELT
+707 
-722 DIIKNKKYAEMTT
+722 
-735 EQIDAAIVA
+735 
-744 AKGTNGVTAVR
+744 TAVM
-755 FAGKSDDEVKALI
+755 AGSGK
-768 KADRDYL
+768 L
-775 TSVMKGSAKVVLDM
+775 TLDM

-799 EAAVANASVKVSF
+799 EAAVANASLKVSF

>member
-35 NGGNN
+35 NGG
-40 GGGNTPPTPD
+40 GNTPPTPD
-50 DNATKTIAYF
+50 DNTTKTIAYF

-97 GKVSQQVDV
+97 GNVYQQVDV

-113 LDKTSADGSATAAKI
+113 LDKTSKDGSATAAKI

-154 DFAGQHVMIPFNF
+154 DFAGQHVKIPFNF
-167 NNNEIKSKLHE
+167 NNDEIKSMLHE

-184 MFPVGGQNLTVVE
+184 MFPVDGQNLTVVE

-276 ANGDVTTHKTEISSS
+276 TNGDVTTHKTEISSS

-296 GTFASDLSNILNES
+296 GTFVGDLSNILNES

-315 SYNEKAGEIDGFSI
+315 SYNEKAGEIDGFNI

-336 SAKVDGKTVFPTAT
+336 SAKVDDKRVFPTAT

-368 ETAREN
+368 ETDLTN
-374 YTTDAA
+374 YKTDVA

-411 NLDNIQLDGKLL
+411 NLNDIQLDGKLL

-432 ENVKNNQTK
+432 ANVENNQTK

-475 AKVDGVSVADAL
+475 AKVDGVPVANAL
-487 VKLFGDHVYN
+487 VNLFGDHVYN

-503 FAKKDEAGNVVK
+503 FAKKDEAGNVVT
-515 DPETGKVVRD
+515 DPATGKVVRD

-542 DTHRAINPDFKG
+542 DTHRAINPDFEG

-577 ATTPE
+577 TTTPE
-582 AGTAA
+582 AGTVA
-587 EASVLKKVADTV
+587 EVSVIKKVADTI

-609 DDNFVITLDNINKR
+609 DDSFVITLDNINKR
-623 VSKIAEVW
+623 VTKIGSVW
-631 NSKLSTD
+631 DSNMTEAGNVQSILAADTGNWSADLAKLFKLSGATYTD
-638 GIVDEIVKMDNGN
+638 AQSFLTTVMAGSG
-651 WIPDFKG
+651 
-658 LLKLA
+658 KL
-663 GLTVGG
+663 T
-669 GKDVTAEDIAMFRN
+669 
-683 VEREKYKG
+683 
-691 AVLANITV
+691 
-699 TPEEIAAE
+699 
-707 KAIAGNENKTDLELT
+707 
-722 DIIKNKKYAEMTT
+722 
-735 EQIDAAIVA
+735 
-744 AKGTNGVTAVR
+744 
-755 FAGKSDDEVKALI
+755 
-768 KADRDYL
+768 
-775 TSVMKGSAKVVLDM
+775 LDM
-789 SGANGFNVSV
+789 SGENGFDIAV

-812 HFGACAFVAEDYVDL
+812 HFGACAFVADDYADL